1 LTIIYKYYTLHYTI
15 IVSTLTKIHHWEIDQ
30 MDKENVHI
38 FSAGTPCI
46 DDAEF
51 EVVERK
57 GIGHPDTL
65 CDTIAEKV
73 SQAYA
78 QYSLERYGIILRHMV
93 DKIALS
99 GGAAKVKFGGGE
111 MNEPIRLYLNCRFTR
126 RYQEETIPYLEI
138 VKSTVYN
145 HLKAVLPLLDLDRWL
160 MIVDNTHFSP
170 GPGVVYEADG
180 STQNERQFFFE
191 IPQKE
196 FAIFHDNSLRA
207 NDTSTAVAY
216 SPLSTTEKIVIL
228 IETTLNG
235 SEFKKRHPYVGTD
248 IKVMARRIK
257 KRIAITVC
265 IPFVAI
271 YTPTKEFYT
280 EKLRL
285 LQDVIRQL
293 VISSFGQLDVTV
305 SLNTRD
311 NPSKSDYYLT
321 LTGSAIESG
330 DEGVVGRGN
339 RYNGVIPFTRHMSME
354 ACCGKNPVY
363 HVGKVYTA
371 ICSLISEEIFKLIGI
386 EVYVYLTSQMGRSL
400 SDPWLACVEVC
411 GGNVTSVQRQM
422 IEAIIESNLA
432 SANEVTK
439 KIVNGELNLY

>member
-1 LTIIYKYYTLHYTI
+1 MNKTNLFIYSSGSPDI
-15 IVSTLTKIHHWEIDQ
+15 NST
-30 MDKENVHI
+30 
-38 FSAGTPCI
+38 
-46 DDAEF
+46 EF
-51 EVVERK
+51 EIVERK

-73 SQAYA
+73 SQAYS
-78 QYSLERYGIILRHMV
+78 QYCLNRYGIILRHMV

-111 MNEPIRLYLNCRFTR
+111 MQKPIRLYLNCRFTR
-126 RYQEETIPYLEI
+126 TWQQETIPYLEI
-138 VKSTVYN
+138 VKETVYR
-145 HLKAVLPLLDLDRWL
+145 HLGDVLPLLDLDKWL
-160 MIVDNTHFSP
+160 IIKDNTHFAP

-196 FAIFHDNSLRA
+196 FAVFHDNSLRS

-216 SPLSTTEKIVIL
+216 SPLSATEQIVML
-228 IETTLNG
+228 VETTLNG
-235 SEFKKRHPYVGTD
+235 KEFKTLHPYVGTD

-257 KRIAITVC
+257 KRVDITVC
-265 IPFVAI
+265 IPFIAAH
-271 YTPTKEFYT
+271 TPSKEFYFD
-280 EKLRL
+280 KLRTL
-285 LQDVIRQL
+285 ETIITQL
-293 VISSFGQLDVTV
+293 VVSKFGQFDVTV

-311 NPSKSDYYLT
+311 NPNKSDYYLT

-363 HVGKVYTA
+363 HVGKIYTA
-371 ICSLISEEIFKLIGI
+371 ICSLISEEIFKLIGL
-386 EVYVYLTSQMGRSL
+386 ETYVYLTSQMGRSL
-400 SDPWLACVEVC
+400 SDPWSACVDVC
-411 GGNVTSVQRQM
+411 GGCASPIQQQM
-422 IEAIIESNLA
+422 IEEIIERNLA
-432 SANEVTK
+432 NANETTQ
-439 KIVNGELNLY
+439 KIIKGELNLF